1 MANKFDGDTYIQ
13 DKVKEVLYN
22 SAAQGSIKI
31 VLSKNIPIK
40 ILWIV
45 CLLATISICSYMV
58 IEGVFAFFNY
68 DVTTKIRYISEIPT
82 HFPAVTIC
90 NKHRFSSSKGYEFL
104 VNKINKKE
112 IPDIFNISK
121 LPSVDK
127 QVKIDTLLNS
137 FNLKN
142 LTNSELRSL
151 GNNLSTILIS
161 CYFDNDLCDAAD
173 FDWYFDNR
181 FGGCYKFN
189 SGFNKSILSSKH
201 SGTSFGLSLTLFAS
215 IPETLKTLYS
225 NIGIIVKLDNSSYT
239 GI

>member
-1 MANKFDGDTYIQ
+1 MANKLDSDTYIQ

-31 VLSKNIPIK
+31 ILSKNISIK
-40 ILWIV
+40 ILWTI

-58 IEGVFAFFNY
+58 VEGVFAYFNY

-82 HFPAVTIC
+82 RFPTVTIC
-90 NKHRFSSSKGYEFL
+90 NKHRFSSWQAYDFL
-104 VNKINKKE
+104 TSKINKKE
-112 IPDIFNISK
+112 TPDIFNISK
-121 LPSVDK
+121 IASVDK

-137 FNLKN
+137 LNLKN

-151 GNNLSTILIS
+151 GNNLSTIMIS
-161 CYFDNDLCDAAD
+161 CYFDNEICNAAD

-181 FGGCYKFN
+181 LGGCYKFN
-189 SGFNKSILSSKH
+189 SGLNKSILSSKH

-215 IPETLKTLYS
+215 IPEILKTLYS
-225 NIGIIVKLDNSSYT
+225 NIGMIVKLDNSSYT